1 MASSSS
7 APAADLRDNL
17 SRVKRSSPLGTTLF
31 AGIRT
36 ADIFIQYGLVA
47 YSLASPSLRTIGVP
61 ALPPFLPGAFSLP
74 TLANFTALPL
84 QARILIALATA
95 SSIKHVYWVFRIGET
110 EIRPTEAIPVGI
122 FNTLFNSLNSI
133 FWSIAPLAPLIPSAA
148 SSLLTNLGVLSP
160 APRDLNSLSPTFLL
174 GTAMAIGGLLL
185 ETASEIQRRNFK
197 ARPENKGKP
206 FTGGLF
212 GVARHINYGA
222 YCIWRA
228 GYAMAAAGPIWGGLV
243 FWFFYHD
250 FMNRGIPVLDRYC
263 ADRVS

>member
-7 APAADLRDNL
+7 SPAADLRDNL
-17 SRVKRSSPLGTTLF
+17 SRVKRSSPIGTTLF

-47 YSLASPSLRTIGVP
+47 YGLAAPSLRAIGVS
-61 ALPPFLPGAFSLP
+61 ALPPFLPGAFALP
-74 TLANFTALPL
+74 NLANFAALPL
-84 QARILIALATA
+84 QARIIIGLATA
-95 SSIKHVYWVFRIGET
+95 SSIKHVYWLFRIAET
-110 EIRPTEAIPVGI
+110 EMRPPEATVISF
-122 FNTLFNSLNSI
+122 FNTILNSLNSI
-133 FWSIAPLAPLIPSAA
+133 FC
-148 SSLLTNLGVLSP
+148 SLT
-160 APRDLNSLSPTFLL
+160 PTFIL

-185 ETASEIQRRNFK
+185 ETTSEIQRRNFK

-222 YCIWRA
+222 YCIWRS
-228 GYAMAAAGPIWGGLV
+228 GYAIAAAGPIWGGLV

-250 FMNRGIPVLDRYC
+250 FTRRGIPVLDRYC
-263 ADRVS
+263 ADRYGEDWQQYRKKVRSSLLPGI